1 MWKAIVRKGWSPISK
16 KYIQVIKSILDVIC
30 DKKVLLGIGIGLV
43 IGVISMLGYKYEAS
57 LSDAQIEEK
66 ARALGM
72 HTSDDCKAFF
82 NEEEGKWS
90 EVCITVFQ
98 GWLH

>member
-1 MWKAIVRKGWSPISK
+1 MWKAIFRKGWSPISK
-16 KYIQVIKSILDVIC
+16 KFIQIIKSILDIIC

-72 HTSDDCKAFF
+72 HTSNDSKVLF
-82 NEEEGKWS
+82 NEGGGKW
-90 EVCITVFQ
+90 
-98 GWLH
+98 